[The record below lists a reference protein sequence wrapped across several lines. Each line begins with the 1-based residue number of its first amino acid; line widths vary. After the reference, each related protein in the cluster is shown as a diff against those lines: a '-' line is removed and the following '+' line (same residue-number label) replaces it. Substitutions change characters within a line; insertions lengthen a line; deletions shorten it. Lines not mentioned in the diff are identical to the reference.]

1 MEKLQIYFFSVLFLA
16 VLFLSFQILLPFLV
30 PLSIAATLAFLF
42 YPLNERLAKLFG
54 GRRGPASFITLILA
68 VLVIII
74 PFVFIGTTIFKEA
87 VDFSAQ
93 LNNGGAERI
102 SASLSSISARISYYF
117 PGYSFNLPEYVHS
130 GFSWLSQNI
139 GIVFAGIA
147 KVTIGLL
154 LNLFICLIAFYYFLK
169 DGQKLV
175 RAIVALSPLPDKNDY
190 EILAKLEG
198 TVSSVVRGSLV
209 VAVVQGILAWFGF
222 TIFGVPNPAL
232 FGSFTAI
239 AALVPGVGTAAV
251 VTPAVIY
258 LFVTGS
264 TGQAI
269 GLLIWGITAIGLIDN
284 ILGPAL
290 MRRGIKVHPFLIL
303 LSVVGG
309 LGFFGPVGFLL
320 GPVILSLLFA
330 MIEIYHFLVNSEH
343 KSFSKG

>member
-16 VLFLSFQILLPFLV
+16 VLFLSFQILLPFLI

-42 YPLNERLAKLFG
+42 HPLNERLAKFFG
-54 GRRGPASFITLILA
+54 GRRGPASFITVILA

-93 LNNGGAERI
+93 LNSGGAERI
-102 SASLSSISARISYYF
+102 SASLSSMNEKISYYF
-117 PGYSFNLPEYVHS
+117 PGYSFNLSEYVHS
-130 GFSWLSQNI
+130 GFSWLSQNMGAI
-139 GIVFAGIA
+139 FAGIA
-147 KVTIGLL
+147 RVTIVFL
-154 LNLFICLIAFYYFLK
+154 LNLFICLMAFYFFLK

-198 TVSSVVRGSLV
+198 AVSSVVRGSLV
-209 VAVVQGILAWFGF
+209 VAVVQGILAWLGF

-232 FGSFTAI
+232 FGSFTAV
-239 AALVPGVGTAAV
+239 AALIPGAGTAAV
-251 VTPAVIY
+251 VIPAVIY

-264 TGQAI
+264 TGQAV
-269 GLLIWGITAIGLIDN
+269 GLLIWGMTAIGLVDN
-284 ILGPAL
+284 ILGPTL
-290 MRRGIKVHPFLIL
+290 MKRGIKVHPFFIL
-303 LSVVGG
+303 LSVIGG

-320 GPVILSLLFA
+320 GPVVLSLLFA
-330 MIEIYHFLVNSEH
+330 MLEIYHFLVNSEH

>member
-1 MEKLQIYFFSVLFLA
+1 MEKLQIYFFTALFLGI
-16 VLFLSFQILLPFLV
+16 LFLSFQIFLPFLV

-42 YPLNERLAKLFG
+42 HPLNERLAKLLG
-54 GRRGPASFITLILA
+54 GRRGLASFATLMLA
-68 VLVIII
+68 VLIIII
-74 PFVFIGTTIFKEA
+74 PFVFIGTTIFREA

-93 LNNGGAERI
+93 LNNGGTERI
-102 SASLSSISARISYYF
+102 SASLSSMSAKISYYF
-117 PGYSFNLPEYVHS
+117 PGYSFNLPEYLHS

-154 LNLFICLIAFYYFLK
+154 LNLFIFLIAFYYFLK

-209 VAVVQGILAWFGF
+209 VAVAQGILAWLGF

-232 FGSFTAI
+232 FGSFTAV
-239 AALVPGVGTAAV
+239 AALIPGVGTAVV

-269 GLLIWGITAIGLIDN
+269 GLLVWGITAIGLIDN

-290 MRRGIKVHPFLIL
+290 MRRGIKIHPFLIL

-309 LGFFGPVGFLL
+309 LIFFGPIGFLL

-330 MIEIYHFLVNSEH
+330 MIEIYKFLMDSEK
-343 KSFSKG
+343 KSFG

>member
-42 YPLNERLAKLFG
+42 HPLNERLVRFLG
-54 GRRGPASFITLILA
+54 GFRGPASFITVILA
-68 VLVIII
+68 VLIIII
-74 PFVFIGTTIFKEA
+74 PFVFIGTTIFREA
-87 VDFSAQ
+87 VDFSTQ
-93 LNNGGAERI
+93 LNSGGAERI
-102 SASLSSISARISYYF
+102 SASLSSMSVKISYYF
-117 PGYSFNLPEYVHS
+117 PGYSFNLPEYLHS

-139 GIVFAGIA
+139 GIIFAGIA
-147 KVTIGLL
+147 KVTIGFLL
-154 LNLFICLIAFYYFLK
+154 DLFIFLMAFYFFLK

-209 VAVVQGILAWFGF
+209 VAVVQGILAWLGF

-232 FGSFTAI
+232 FGSFTAV
-239 AALVPGVGTAAV
+239 AALIPGAGTAV
-251 VTPAVIY
+251 VVIPAVIY

-269 GLLIWGITAIGLIDN
+269 GLLVWGMTAIGLIDN

-290 MRRGIKVHPFLIL
+290 MKRGIKVHPFLIL

-309 LGFFGPVGFLL
+309 LIFFGPIGFLL
-320 GPVILSLLFA
+320 GPIVLSLLFA
-330 MIEIYHFLVNSEH
+330 MIEIYSFLVNSEH
-343 KSFSKG
+343 KSFSRG

>member
-1 MEKLQIYFFSVLFLA
+1 MEKLQIYFFTALFLG
-16 VLFLSFQILLPFLV
+16 VLFLSFQIFLPFLV

-42 YPLNERLAKLFG
+42 HPLNERLAKLFG
-54 GRRGPASFITLILA
+54 GSRGPASFITVILA

-93 LNNGGAERI
+93 LNNGGTERI
-102 SASLSSISARISYYF
+102 SASLSSMGARISYYF
-117 PGYSFNLPEYVHS
+117 PGYSFNLPEYVNS
-130 GFSWLSQNI
+130 GFGWLSQNI

-169 DGQKLV
+169 DGQKLA

-198 TVSSVVRGSLV
+198 TVSSVVRGSLI
-209 VAVVQGILAWFGF
+209 VAVIQGILAWLGF
-222 TIFGVPNPAL
+222 TMFGVPNPAL

-239 AALVPGVGTAAV
+239 AALIPGVGTAV
-251 VTPAVIY
+251 VVAPAVIY
-258 LFVTGS
+258 LFVIGS

-269 GLLIWGITAIGLIDN
+269 GLLVWGITAIGLIDN
-284 ILGPAL
+284 ILGPTL
-290 MRRGIKVHPFLIL
+290 MKKGIKVHPFLIL
-303 LSVVGG
+303 LSVIGG

-320 GPVILSLLFA
+320 GPVVLSLLFA
-330 MIEIYHFLVNSEH
+330 MLDIYRFLVNSEH